1 MGLGGSDIID
11 GGSGNNTIDGGVHTD
26 IVTDGTDLPGAV
38 DFQLPS
44 GPDRRGRFSQLSRSA
59 SFGGLSNVG
68 GFEESVYVD
77 HSGVY
82 VAWVDWRNGN
92 SEIYVAH
99 HPHGVGQWSALAGFG
114 SFDSASGGG
123 ISNDENQSRRPT
135 LFKTESSDSLVVA
148 WTSIAADGT
157 SSIEIARQDQAWDR
171 LVNPAQS
178 GRADHAR
185 FVQHSDFSGLLFWV
199 ETNPVSGQRIVK
211 SSQYVYSETPRVE
224 TFLTEQSIF
233 IPSAGRNLQSYDAA
247 SMEFQAVV
255 TISSTDGI
263 DHDIVVRKDRAV
275 LRDESFFLPGVPNVS
290 FREYVSGRWETIHQI
305 TDDNTLEPTI
315 GIQYLDQIGSVP
327 GEIELIYNVAVAWE
341 TVSSRE
347 NQVDG
352 LVLRVDPNLP
362 LVVQPMVPQYQQD
375 PSPRFGAQTVSDT
388 LGYADKPDLAMGFS
402 GTYLGWRDDGV
413 FGGDGRSSIYVMGRF
428 YDPTLGDF
436 ILSEEFPD
444 EASGPGIAESDSESL
459 LASYI
464 PVSADIGGSLRDLEL
479 SMVED
484 FFGGG
489 SLVVLWNEAR
499 SASSP
504 NRNNVYLRTSLDG
517 LEGVDDSRLLRKF
530 GQSVLNV
537 LENDRGLFGEFLPR
551 LTHFDGH
558 ELQFLP
564 EKDDEVIVS
573 SLLGARIVISANG
586 RISYDPNGAVAFRNL
601 KRTEFI
607 KESFVYRV
615 DNGIHRAEAIVEFVV
630 FGTNVW
636 RNERDPF
643 DVNDDGFTGP
653 LDVLLLINDINTNG
667 SRRLDDIGPGIKK
680 FLDVDDDGF
689 ILPLDVLN
697 VINLINS
704 RSGSEGENARVVQG
718 LGLAYDELTDW
729 QEKQRRNQ
737 RR

>member
-1 MGLGGSDIID
+1 
-11 GGSGNNTIDGGVHTD
+11 
-26 IVTDGTDLPGAV
+26 
-38 DFQLPS
+38 
-44 GPDRRGRFSQLSRSA
+44 
-59 SFGGLSNVG
+59 
-68 GFEESVYVD
+68 
-77 HSGVY
+77 
-82 VAWVDWRNGN
+82 
-92 SEIYVAH
+92 
-99 HPHGVGQWSALAGFG
+99 LAGFG

-499 SASSP
+499 STSSP

>member
-1 MGLGGSDIID
+1 
-11 GGSGNNTIDGGVHTD
+11 
-26 IVTDGTDLPGAV
+26 
-38 DFQLPS
+38 
-44 GPDRRGRFSQLSRSA
+44 
-59 SFGGLSNVG
+59 
-68 GFEESVYVD
+68 
-77 HSGVY
+77 
-82 VAWVDWRNGN
+82 VDWRNGN

-413 FGGDGRSSIYVMGRF
+413 FGGEGRSSIYVMGRF

-459 LASYI
+459 LASY
-464 PVSADIGGSLRDLEL
+464 PRVPEDIGGSLRDLEL

-499 SASSP
+499 STSSP

>member
-1 MGLGGSDIID
+1 
-11 GGSGNNTIDGGVHTD
+11 
-26 IVTDGTDLPGAV
+26 
-38 DFQLPS
+38 
-44 GPDRRGRFSQLSRSA
+44 
-59 SFGGLSNVG
+59 
-68 GFEESVYVD
+68 
-77 HSGVY
+77 
-82 VAWVDWRNGN
+82 
-92 SEIYVAH
+92 
-99 HPHGVGQWSALAGFG
+99 
-114 SFDSASGGG
+114 
-123 ISNDENQSRRPT
+123 
-135 LFKTESSDSLVVA
+135 
-148 WTSIAADGT
+148 
-157 SSIEIARQDQAWDR
+157 
-171 LVNPAQS
+171 
-178 GRADHAR
+178 
-185 FVQHSDFSGLLFWV
+185 
-199 ETNPVSGQRIVK
+199 
-211 SSQYVYSETPRVE
+211 
-224 TFLTEQSIF
+224 
-233 IPSAGRNLQSYDAA
+233 
-247 SMEFQAVV
+247 V

-459 LASYI
+459 LASY
-464 PVSADIGGSLRDLEL
+464 PRVPEDIGGSLRDLEL
-479 SMVED
+479 SMAED

-499 SASSP
+499 STSSLS
-504 NRNNVYLRTSLDG
+504 RNNVYLRTSLDG

-551 LTHFDGH
+551 LTHFDGQ

-564 EKDDEVIVS
+564 EKDDEVLVS

-601 KRTEFI
+601 KRSEFL
-607 KESFVYRV
+607 KERFVYRV
-615 DNGIHRAEAIVEFVV
+615 DNGIYRAEAIVEFVV

-653 LDVLLLINDINTNG
+653 LDVLVLINDINTNG

-704 RSGSEGENARVVQG
+704 RSGSEGETNRVVQG
-718 LGLAYDELTDW
+718 LGLAYDDLIDW
-729 QEKQRRNQ
+729 REKQRRNQ